1 VVYGQREREGAA
13 VSGPTLASCRRSGD
27 ALLIDFSQEVLG
39 KETVVV
45 QPSYT
50 WPSGREKS
58 LLEVL
63 AAPDTSTFCMQP
75 MQRCKKENDTQC
87 IYQHREWFCPSAL
100 GFDHD
105 PSALSKS
112 GIVDFTSIHGNMM
125 AYMPPDGPWEKSW
138 RAVHITQTS
147 AYQIAANL
155 TGLDGLPIHAVRFA
169 WGVFTTTRDETRCN
183 KADEPLVGLSRPCE
197 REDEDR

>member
-1 VVYGQREREGAA
+1 
-13 VSGPTLASCRRSGD
+13 
-27 ALLIDFSQEVLG
+27 
-39 KETVVV
+39 
-45 QPSYT
+45 
-50 WPSGREKS
+50 
-58 LLEVL
+58 
-63 AAPDTSTFCMQP
+63 MQP

-183 KADEPLVGLSRPCE
+183 KADEPLVGLSRPCPLVTPIVASGGLPANPFLA
-197 REDEDR
+197 RIIDGRCSCIPPQRCDGDGVR